1 MKVLIV
7 DDEKHVRHAIRM
19 LVHWEACGVSEVIEA
34 ESGDQAIEV
43 ITALSPPVV
52 LTDMRMPGKDG
63 IALMEWIQVNSPATR
78 VVVVSGYDDFDLVR
92 QVIRRGGMDYI
103 LKPVDPVEINEAVKK
118 PLKPGGQQSKTGTG
132 RRCRPWRSIG

>member
-63 IALMEWIQVNSPATR
+63 VALMEWIQVNSPATR

-92 QVIRRGGMDYI
+92 QVIRRGG
-103 LKPVDPVEINEAVKK
+103 
-118 PLKPGGQQSKTGTG
+118 T
-132 RRCRPWRSIG
+132 